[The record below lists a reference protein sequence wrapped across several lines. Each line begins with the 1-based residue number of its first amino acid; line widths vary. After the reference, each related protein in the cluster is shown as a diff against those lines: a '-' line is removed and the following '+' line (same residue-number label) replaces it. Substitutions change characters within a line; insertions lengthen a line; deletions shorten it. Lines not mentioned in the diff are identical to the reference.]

1 MLPFFPNIFRTWI
14 CALITVSALI
24 GACSG
29 DRKPEAAPPAPV
41 RVAIVERGNM
51 THKLEAV
58 GNVQPSASVSI
69 TPRVDG
75 EIVAVNFTEGQEIKA
90 GESILEI
97 DPRPY
102 AATIAEKRANLAKSR
117 AQLRKAQRDR
127 ARYGKL
133 VRDGYI
139 SQQAYDQT
147 ETDAESLHA
156 TVEADIAAL
165 KRAELDLSYCSIL
178 SPITGRIGELK
189 MHKGNMVKNNDTGS
203 VCTIDTIAPCH
214 VFFSVPEAHLP
225 AILDHSGKGSVIV
238 TATPIGGVAEE
249 GKLTLVDNSVDM
261 KTGSIRLRATFEN
274 TQGRLWPGQFVEI
287 RLPLED
293 YQNELIVPTQA
304 IQTGRG
310 ESFVYVVDREGK
322 ADYRKVHRLLE
333 QNGKSVVRGPLYP
346 GEQVVIEGQVRLAPG
361 SPTHILN

>member
-1 MLPFFPNIFRTWI
+1 MLHILKAI
-14 CALITVSALI
+14 YGCILVALCVFA

-29 DRKPEAAPPAPV
+29 EQSPEPESVAPV
-41 RVAIVERGNM
+41 RVALVEKGSM
-51 THKLEAV
+51 TRKLNAV

-75 EIVAVNFTEGQEIKA
+75 EIVAVNFTEGQDIKA

-102 AATIAEKRANLAKSR
+102 AAILAEKRANLAKSR
-117 AQLRKAQRDR
+117 TQLRKAQRDR

-147 ETDAESLHA
+147 ETDADALQA
-156 TVEADIAAL
+156 TVEADVAAL
-165 KRAELDLSYCSIL
+165 RRAELDLSYCSII

-203 VCTIDTIAPCH
+203 VCTIDTVSPCY
-214 VFFSVPEAHLP
+214 VFFSVPEVHLP
-225 AILDHSGKGSVIV
+225 AILEQMNRGELIV
-238 TATPIGGVAEE
+238 AATPIGGEPQE
-249 GKLTLVDNSVDM
+249 GRLTLVDNSVDM
-261 KTGSIRLRATFEN
+261 KTGSIRLRATFGN
-274 TQGRLWPGQFVEI
+274 HPRRLWPGQFVEI
-287 RLPLED
+287 SLPLES
-293 YQNELIVPTQA
+293 YEEELLVPTQA

-310 ESFVYVVDREGK
+310 ESFVYVVNEEGK
-322 ADYRKVHRLLE
+322 ADYRRVESLLE
-333 QNGKSVVRGPLYP
+333 QDGKSVIRGALNP
-346 GEQVVIEGQVRLAPG
+346 GERVVIEGQVRLAPG
-361 SPTHILN
+361 SRAHILD